1 MAIKNAY
8 LKNHNRLLAIA
19 QNENITQKR
28 RTGKEGAEQKLLG
41 VLDALV
47 KRGRLTSPKFEC
59 FLVVGA
65 YTSTKMFIWR
75 IRMVWAGTSINLPAF
90 RPH

>member
-41 VLDALV
+41 GA
-47 KRGRLTSPKFEC
+47 RR
-59 FLVVGA
+59 VGQA
-65 YTSTKMFIWR
+65 R
-75 IRMVWAGTSINLPAF
+75 AINVT
-90 RPH
+90 